1 MKERMMWSVAL
12 PIAAM
17 LCLCG
22 CGTKSYLQTEE
33 TEDVSEAEA
42 SQQAEANEAD
52 GSETSSAQLY
62 VQVSGA
68 VVCPGVYAFPE
79 GSRVYEAIARAGGL
93 TEDAYD
99 VELNQAQLLTD
110 GQKIYVPVVGE
121 AVTVSQNGS
130 AGLSDDG
137 RININTATVEELM
150 TLTGIGE
157 TRAKSIVAYRD
168 AHGPFAAPEDLQQV
182 SGIGESTYRKIA
194 DAITIY

>member
-1 MKERMMWSVAL
+1 MKERMIWSVAL

-52 GSETSSAQLY
+52 GSETASAQLY

>member
-1 MKERMMWSVAL
+1 MKERMIWSVAL

-168 AHGPFAAPEDLQQV
+168 AHGSFAAPEDLQQV

>member
-1 MKERMMWSVAL
+1 MKERMIWSVAL

-42 SQQAEANEAD
+42 SQQAEATEAD
-52 GSETSSAQLY
+52 DSETSSAQLY

>member
-1 MKERMMWSVAL
+1 MKERMIWSVAL

-168 AHGPFAAPEDLQQV
+168 ANGPFAAPEDLQQV

>member
-1 MKERMMWSVAL
+1 MKERMIWSVAL

-68 VVCPGVYAFPE
+68 VECPGVYAFPE

-168 AHGPFAAPEDLQQV
+168 ANGPFAAPEDLQQV

>member
-1 MKERMMWSVAL
+1 MKERMIWSVAL

-68 VVCPGVYAFPE
+68 VECPGVYAFPE

>member
-1 MKERMMWSVAL
+1 MKERMIWSVAL

-121 AVTVSQNGS
+121 VVTVSQNGS

-168 AHGPFAAPEDLQQV
+168 ANGPFAAPEDLQQV

>member
-1 MKERMMWSVAL
+1 MKERMIWSVAL

-33 TEDVSEAEA
+33 TEDVSEAVA

-52 GSETSSAQLY
+52 GSEASSAQLY

>member
-1 MKERMMWSVAL
+1 MKERMIWSVAL

-130 AGLSDDG
+130 AGLSDEG

>member
-1 MKERMMWSVAL
+1 M
-12 PIAAM
+12 
-17 LCLCG
+17 
-22 CGTKSYLQTEE
+22 
-33 TEDVSEAEA
+33 SEAEA

>member
-1 MKERMMWSVAL
+1 MKERMIWSVAL

-22 CGTKSYLQTEE
+22 CGSKSYLQTEE

>member
-1 MKERMMWSVAL
+1 MKERMIWTVAL

-22 CGTKSYLQTEE
+22 CGSKSYLQTEE

>member
-1 MKERMMWSVAL
+1 MKERMIWSVAL

>member
-1 MKERMMWSVAL
+1 MKARMIWSVAL

>member
-1 MKERMMWSVAL
+1 MKERMIWSVAL

-121 AVTVSQNGS
+121 VVTVSQNGS
-130 AGLSDDG
+130 VGLSDDG

>member
-1 MKERMMWSVAL
+1 M
-12 PIAAM
+12 
-17 LCLCG
+17 
-22 CGTKSYLQTEE
+22 
-33 TEDVSEAEA
+33 
-42 SQQAEANEAD
+42 
-52 GSETSSAQLY
+52 
-62 VQVSGA
+62 
-68 VVCPGVYAFPE
+68 VCPGVYAFPE

>member
-1 MKERMMWSVAL
+1 MKERMIWTVAL

-22 CGTKSYLQTEE
+22 CGTNSYLQTEE

-68 VVCPGVYAFPE
+68 VECPGVYAFPE

>member
-1 MKERMMWSVAL
+1 MKERMIWSVAL

-17 LCLCG
+17 LFLFW